1 MPAIALRR
9 FKAAIYPLLAAN
21 LVLYLLLGR
30 ASEVLDA
37 AAWIALLALFE
48 VETAHGE
55 RLSAPQVRLIHVL
68 RLAASAGVMA
78 AAVVYVI
85 EEEWLDAANAWLWLA
100 VVALL
105 EVEVR
110 HPQAVARRRGA
121 FVAATAVLYAA
132 LLALVPAWAWQS
144 AWLNAWDATLWLAA
158 FFVIELNVLA
168 PRTGYPV
175 QS

>member
-48 VETAHGE
+48 IETAHGG
-55 RLSAPQVRLIHVL
+55 RLTPATRRLVHLL
-68 RLAASAGVMA
+68 RLAAA
-78 AAVVYVI
+78 AAVLAAAAIYVI

-100 VVALL
+100 VVVLL
-105 EVEVR
+105 EIELR
-110 HPQAVARRRGA
+110 HPAAVAQRRGA
-121 FVAATAVLYAA
+121 FVAATAALYAA
-132 LLALVPAWAWQS
+132 LLALVPAWLWQS
-144 AWLNAWDATLWLAA
+144 AWLNAWDASLWLAA
-158 FFVIELNVLA
+158 FFAIELNVL
-168 PRTGYPV
+168 GYAA